1 MVATDLT
8 ETSAIE
14 LARMIRER
22 AISPVEAVDF
32 FLGRIERINPRINAF
47 VTVTAERAR
56 REATA
61 AERRLMSEEP
71 HRFGPL
77 HGVPIAIKELANTA
91 GVKSTSASRAFAD
104 RVPDQS
110 DVWVDRLFAAG
121 AIMLGK
127 TNSPEFGLNATSEDG
142 LYPPT
147 RNPWNT
153 ERSAGGSSG
162 GTGAALAARLCPF
175 AEGSDGGGSIRI
187 PAAACGVVGLKPAR
201 CRVPTAPYAGVLV
214 EGWASSGPMART
226 VADVALGLDVMGG
239 PAVGDPFRTELPEKS
254 FLSAVDEAPPT
265 LRIAWT
271 SRSPA
276 GPIDLEV
283 AAAVERTR
291 DVLAGLGHE
300 LVEGF
305 PDTSGLWEEWPA
317 MAGAFTAATDIP
329 DPDLLGPH
337 ARAAY
342 DAGMRMSARDVLR
355 LKDRVYAKTRDILE
369 WCEPFDVILCPTLTR
384 PAPPLG
390 ELNKVGQEVWDLL
403 AEYIPFTYWVNMTG
417 QPAFSLP
424 LAWSSD
430 GMPIGVQ
437 LVGRQLAER
446 TIISLAARLEEAMP
460 WRERRPPVV

>member
-1 MVATDLT
+1 
-8 ETSAIE
+8 
-14 LARMIRER
+14 
-22 AISPVEAVDF
+22 
-32 FLGRIERINPRINAF
+32 
-47 VTVTAERAR
+47 
-56 REATA
+56 
-61 AERRLMSEEP
+61 
-71 HRFGPL
+71 
-77 HGVPIAIKELANTA
+77 
-91 GVKSTSASRAFAD
+91 
-104 RVPDQS
+104 
-110 DVWVDRLFAAG
+110 
-121 AIMLGK
+121 MLGK
-127 TNSPEFGLNATSEDG
+127 TNSPEFGLNATTEDG

-153 ERSAGGSSG
+153 DRSAGGSSG

-201 CRVPTAPYAGVLV
+201 CRVPTAPSAGVLV

-239 PAVGDPFRTELPEKS
+239 PAIGDPFRTELPGKS
-254 FLSAVDEAPPT
+254 FLSAAAETPPK

-276 GPIDLEV
+276 GPIDPEV

-291 DVLAGLGHE
+291 DVLAGMGHE

-317 MAGAFTAATDIP
+317 MAGAFTA
-329 DPDLLGPH
+329 G
-337 ARAAY
+337 AAY
-342 DAGMRMSARDVLR
+342 DAGLAMSARDLLH
-355 LKDRVYAKTRDILE
+355 LKDRVYLKTRDILE
-369 WCEPFDVILCPTLTR
+369 WCEPYDVILCPTLTR

-460 WRERRPPVV
+460 WRDRWPPVS

>member
-1 MVATDLT
+1 
-8 ETSAIE
+8 
-14 LARMIRER
+14 MIRER

-56 REATA
+56 REAKA
-61 AERRLMSEEP
+61 AERRLMSEDP
-71 HRFGPL
+71 HRLGPL

-91 GVKSTSASRAFAD
+91 GVKSTSASRAFAH

-147 RNPWNT
+147 RNPWNPD
-153 ERSAGGSSG
+153 RSAGGSSG
-162 GTGAALAARLCPF
+162 GTRRGAGGAPLPLRRGQRRGRLDPHP
-175 AEGSDGGGSIRI
+175 GGGLRRRWAETGALPGADRSLRR
-187 PAAACGVVGLKPAR
+187 G
-201 CRVPTAPYAGVLV
+201 AG
-214 EGWASSGPMART
+214 RR
-226 VADVALGLDVMGG
+226 LGLVRADGADRRRRRARARRDG
-239 PAVGDPFRTELPEKS
+239 RAGRRRSLPHRTAGES
-254 FLSAVDEAPPT
+254 FLSAVDEAPPR

-271 SRSPA
+271 PRSPA
-276 GPIDLEV
+276 GPIDPEV

-317 MAGAFTAATDIP
+317 MASAFTAATDIP

-342 DAGMRMSARDVLR
+342 DAGMRMSARDLFR
-355 LKDRVYAKTRDILE
+355 LKDRVYEKTRDILA
-369 WCEPFDVILCPTLTR
+369 WCEAFDVILCPTLTR

-403 AEYIPFTYWVNMTG
+403 FEYIPFTYWVNMTG

-437 LVGRQLAER
+437 LVGRQLGER

-460 WRERRPPVV
+460 WRDRRPPVV